1 MLYANF
7 FHRYSIF
14 TSPGEKNGGETILI
28 LGTYISRRF
37 LEAFGTVL
45 LTIAGLVLL
54 FDMIELVRRAAA
66 RTDLSFALLFS
77 LVLLKLPRMV
87 NLVLPFAVML
97 GGMVVLWRLSR
108 SRELV
113 VMRAVGISAWQFLL
127 PVLLIVFLMGVGN
140 VAFLNPLGAAL
151 YARYERQEDVLLS
164 HRTSPLSLSEGGLW
178 LREVVVGRQSVVHAS
193 RLHQEGLKLYLRDIS
208 VFLFDEKNLFVE
220 RVEAS
225 SGILQNDMYYEL
237 YDVWVMQPG
246 KLSIHHDTLRLPTT
260 LTVGRIQENFAS
272 PETISVWEL
281 PAFIRFF
288 EAAGFSVHAHRLY
301 LYTLVASP
309 FLLCAMVLV
318 AAAFVM
324 PQTRRGRG
332 GLLRII
338 GATGAGFLLYF
349 FSKVTH
355 ALGQSGILPLVLAAW
370 SPVLITGLLGLAAV
384 FHLED
389 G

>member
-164 HRTSPLSLSEGGLW
+164 HRTSPLSLSEGGL
-178 LREVVVGRQSVVHAS
+178 
-193 RLHQEGLKLYLRDIS
+193 
-208 VFLFDEKNLFVE
+208 
-220 RVEAS
+220 
-225 SGILQNDMYYEL
+225 
-237 YDVWVMQPG
+237 
-246 KLSIHHDTLRLPTT
+246 
-260 LTVGRIQENFAS
+260 
-272 PETISVWEL
+272 
-281 PAFIRFF
+281 
-288 EAAGFSVHAHRLY
+288 
-301 LYTLVASP
+301 
-309 FLLCAMVLV
+309 
-318 AAAFVM
+318 
-324 PQTRRGRG
+324 
-332 GLLRII
+332 
-338 GATGAGFLLYF
+338 
-349 FSKVTH
+349 
-355 ALGQSGILPLVLAAW
+355 
-370 SPVLITGLLGLAAV
+370 
-384 FHLED
+384 
-389 G
+389 